1 MDENA
6 QSFGVAAV
14 GALVKKEF
22 ADGRTYSGTITKF
35 VKATKEEPELYHVLY
50 EDGDEE
56 DWDREEYNYGYAL
69 HLRDE
74 GWNVEELGDGSAT
87 DGSDGGDPKDI
98 WRPSKVICFCARFLS
113 HFHSAIQRH
122 FFIEILMYRL
132 QHSLLCTP
140 VVLG

>member
-6 QSFGVAAV
+6 QSFWVAAV
-14 GALVKKEF
+14 EALVKKEF
-22 ADGRTYSGTITKF
+22 ADGQAYSGTITKF
-35 VKATKEEPELYHVLY
+35 VKATKEEPGLYHVLY

-74 GWNVEELGDGSAT
+74 SRNVEELGDGSVT

-98 WRPSKVICFCARFLS
+98 RRPSKVICFCARFLS